1 MIDPLLLPVLSALG
15 GVALA
20 QGVAMLQSWLD
31 RKHKRE
37 ILLRTKYEELG
48 LHFLASM
55 KLPGELLKCESHE
68 ATLEVVH
75 QGDGNKIHM
84 LALVYFPLLRQAT
97 GNYIQSYSALAST
110 AIALYNPDDNR
121 PLGKQAF
128 NHPQFTAAAPALSSP
143 RDLPGNVTVL
153 GGARGGAGSRAASSS
168 ANAITFSQE

>member
-110 AIALYNPDDNR
+110 AIALYNPDDKR
-121 PLGKQAF
+121 MLGTQGVGKQAYADAR
-128 NHPQFTAAAPALSSP
+128 NAHVAA
-143 RDLPGNVTVL
+143 RDFLQDTIEL
-153 GGARGGAGSRAASSS
+153 HAAKY
-168 ANAITFSQE
+168 AKA